1 MLFIGIPVWGY
12 LMRYKTTN
20 ELNIIMWKKN
30 AIPSAFISRI
40 FRLLS
45 SHTHTQKKNL
55 LWYLQLTAIKANSW
69 HCFNI
74 VVLLIFN
81 LFMKQLLSKQLP
93 CYPVSLYHCIS
104 PGNSNLD

>member
-20 ELNIIMWKKN
+20 ELNIIMWKKMQ
-30 AIPSAFISRI
+30 F
-40 FRLLS
+40 LLLLFLGYLDCYA
-45 SHTHTQKKNL
+45 HKKKKNL

-74 VVLLIFN
+74 VVLLIFS

>member
-1 MLFIGIPVWGY
+1 MLLIGIPVWGY

-45 SHTHTQKKNL
+45 SQKKKKKIYYGIYN
-55 LWYLQLTAIKANSW
+55 
-69 HCFNI
+69 
-74 VVLLIFN
+74 
-81 LFMKQLLSKQLP
+81 
-93 CYPVSLYHCIS
+93 
-104 PGNSNLD
+104 